1 MLAINPALHQ
11 PAVRLLWA
19 YRVKDNRQT
28 KASLNALRVVVRR
41 TPMNG
46 ARNILAADTPF

>member
-1 MLAINPALHQ
+1 MLAINPAYTSQ
-11 PAVRLLWA
+11 QCACCKYTA
-19 YRVKDNRQT
+19 KDNRQT
-28 KASLNALRVVVRR
+28 QSQFKCALRVVGRR